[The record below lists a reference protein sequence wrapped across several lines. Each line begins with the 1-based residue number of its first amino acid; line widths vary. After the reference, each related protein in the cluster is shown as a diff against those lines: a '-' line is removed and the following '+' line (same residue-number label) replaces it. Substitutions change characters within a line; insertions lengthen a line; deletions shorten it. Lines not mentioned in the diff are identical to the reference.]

1 MSHLDLF
8 QADGQP
14 PPLSLFGQKP
24 KKKRKRRSRGSR
36 GSIAWGR
43 YGRAWDNCE
52 DSDKSDEYCQVQE
65 IVGYAMIMS
74 GSLCT

>member
-1 MSHLDLF
+1 MLHLDLF

-14 PPLSLFGQKP
+14 PPVSLFGQIP
-24 KKKRKRRSRGSR
+24 KKKRKRKSGGSR

-52 DSDKSDEYCQVQE
+52 DSDNSEDDHQVQE
-65 IVGYAMIMS
+65 IVGYAMILS
-74 GSLCT
+74 GSRGT